1 MVGDLTD
8 MVEKASVIHEQEY
21 KVAGRSRIEMEE
33 ARDSSEK
40 AKVSRQQLLKI
51 QGFLNYEIR
60 TYN

>member
-40 AKVSRQQLLKI
+40 AKVSR
-51 QGFLNYEIR
+51 
-60 TYN
+60 